1 MTLGGENLVENY
13 ESSSLASLLINSE
26 RLFIPSVEHLEH
38 VREVFRAN
46 LGKINLLP
54 RYGISTI

>member
-1 MTLGGENLVENY
+1 MENY